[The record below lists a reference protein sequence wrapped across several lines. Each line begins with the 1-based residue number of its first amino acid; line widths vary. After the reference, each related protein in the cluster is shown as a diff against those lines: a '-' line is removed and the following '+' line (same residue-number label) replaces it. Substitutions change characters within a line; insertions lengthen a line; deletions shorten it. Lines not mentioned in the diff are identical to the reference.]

1 MRVVGLILLNF
12 YHQDSVENVYELIAE
27 YEHFFKHPFSD
38 DESDLRNATP
48 SDMHFALQA
57 RVRRNGASPL
67 VSIRQSP
74 ILAQSVVW
82 PGWAS
87 EHSCGRPQ
95 LHDERARTETGHA
108 PGFLMRLI
116 R

>member
-1 MRVVGLILLNF
+1 MGVDGLILLNF
-12 YHQDSVENVYELIAE
+12 YHQDSVENVNELIAE
-27 YEHFFKHPFSD
+27 YEHFFKHPF
-38 DESDLRNATP
+38 SDLRNATP

-82 PGWAS
+82 PG
-87 EHSCGRPQ
+87 
-95 LHDERARTETGHA
+95 
-108 PGFLMRLI
+108 
-116 R
+116 